1 MGRSLGCWPAGGNGG
16 ILYASGVSFCSHR
29 GFFCSGKSGAGGNCR
44 YRLGCCRD
52 LQRIIDFAAVDRRN
66 QYLPR
71 LWLQISRG
79 NGADRAA
86 LAKLLAAGSASAAAE
101 RRAVGAAGA
110 WFDRRIGPIA
120 GTVGHV
126 ARANREYM
134 FDKRQMDCIDTS
146 RNTTSLLLVL
156 AQLNLLRH
164 HTVAEPEARGYL
176 IDGRAP
182 HATAVLVEK
191 ATGTKW
197 AVDSWT
203 RAYGQ
208 APEIMP
214 LTQWMTLN

>member
-1 MGRSLGCWPAGGNGG
+1 MRKACVFAVVAFGLATANRVCAASADMHTVVTATYEELSISPPSIDAISICHGFGCK
-16 ILYASGVSFCSHR
+16 F
-29 GFFCSGKSGAGGNCR
+29 
-44 YRLGCCRD
+44 RD
-52 LQRIIDFAAVDRRN
+52 ELA
-66 QYLPR
+66 LT
-71 LWLQISRG
+71 
-79 NGADRAA
+79 GADRAT
-86 LAKLLAAGSASAAAE
+86 LARLLAAGGASAAAE

-110 WFDRRIGPIA
+110 WFDRRIGQVA

-134 FDKRQMDCIDTS
+134 FDKRQMDCIDSS
-146 RNTTSLLLVL
+146 RNSTSLLLVL

-164 HTVAEPEARGYL
+164 HTVAEPEARGYI
-176 IDGRAP
+176 IDGRPP

-191 ATGTKW
+191 ASGTKW

-214 LTQWMTLN
+214 LAQWMTLN

>member
-1 MGRSLGCWPAGGNGG
+1 MRRALVFAVIAVFFVAANRVPAASADTDSVVAATYNELSISPPSIDAISICHGFGCKFREEMA
-16 ILYASGVSFCSHR
+16 LT
-29 GFFCSGKSGAGGNCR
+29 
-44 YRLGCCRD
+44 
-52 LQRIIDFAAVDRRN
+52 
-66 QYLPR
+66 
-71 LWLQISRG
+71 
-79 NGADRAA
+79 GADRAA

-156 AQLNLLRH
+156 AQLKLLRH
-164 HTVAEPEARGYL
+164 HTVAEPEARGFL
-176 IDGRAP
+176 LDGRGP
-182 HATAVLVEK
+182 HATAVLVEN
-191 ATGTKW
+191 ASGTKW

-214 LTQWMTLN
+214 LSLWMTLN